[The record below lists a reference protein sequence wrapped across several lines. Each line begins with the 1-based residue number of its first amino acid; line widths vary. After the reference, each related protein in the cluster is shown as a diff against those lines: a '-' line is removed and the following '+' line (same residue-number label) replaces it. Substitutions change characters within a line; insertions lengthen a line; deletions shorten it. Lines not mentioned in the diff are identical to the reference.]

1 MALDPYIQ
9 NVSTLNVLRQLK
21 SNNYCETSTG
31 ELDCNTTLK
40 TDLPTSNGIP
50 DDDRMVMLR
59 GLPPSRIMNLAVI
72 HRSIEDIEKIASKLD
87 SIKSNAAMNSL
98 DENVISPSQVVLGE
112 SSIEK
117 NRIVNQLQRQTNA
130 KWQ

>member
-1 MALDPYIQ
+1 
-9 NVSTLNVLRQLK
+9 
-21 SNNYCETSTG
+21 
-31 ELDCNTTLK
+31 
-40 TDLPTSNGIP
+40 
-50 DDDRMVMLR
+50 MVMLR

-98 DENVISPSQVVLGE
+98 DEKVISPSQVVLGE
-112 SSIEK
+112 SSTEK

-130 KWQ
+130 KW